1 MRVASVDRH
10 DERGIRRMKKHS
22 TDTGNGVPADLN
34 PDESRLGER
43 TEFMTRAGRWCNG
56 STPPPV
62 GGDPGSNPVVSAKE
76 SASDTVCGFLFAVLA
91 QWSVLQSSKLMM
103 RVRFPYTARYDSM
116 PVGSSRRGSHDHAGR
131 VRWFT
136 PPFVRRTR
144 EYRQRPSSYGWMMR
158 TALCRKGWCESDK
171 AYPPSAGKVSWNA
184 GDRVSCQPNHRMWK
198 RSRGAWGFSPCDPRH
213 ASRCSMRVHR
223 KHECKDPARV
233 VESTVDCAGISLR
246 IACACF
252 RSPTGRGNAPRTHPV
267 RVRIPAKALAE
278 TRASTPPI
286 RVLNACL
293 FWERCIAGP
302 SRNRGR

>member
-1 MRVASVDRH
+1 MAPTHGSTVPCCRSMRVASVDRH
-10 DERGIRRMKKHS
+10 DERGICRMKKRS

-62 GGDPGSNPVVSAKE
+62 GGDPGSNPVASAKE

-91 QWSVLQSSKLMM
+91 QRSVLQSSKLMM

-144 EYRQRPSSYGWMMR
+144 GYRRRPSFQDDANSPPSEGPAR
-158 TALCRKGWCESDK
+158 IRSAH
-171 AYPPSAGKVSWNA
+171 PPSA
-184 GDRVSCQPNHRMWK
+184 DRVS
-198 RSRGAWGFSPCDPRH
+198 
-213 ASRCSMRVHR
+213 
-223 KHECKDPARV
+223 
-233 VESTVDCAGISLR
+233 
-246 IACACF
+246 
-252 RSPTGRGNAPRTHPV
+252 
-267 RVRIPAKALAE
+267 
-278 TRASTPPI
+278 
-286 RVLNACL
+286 
-293 FWERCIAGP
+293 
-302 SRNRGR
+302 

>member
-1 MRVASVDRH
+1 
-10 DERGIRRMKKHS
+10 MKKRS

-62 GGDPGSNPVVSAKE
+62 GGDPGSNPVASAKE

-136 PPFVRRTR
+136 PPFVRRAR

-184 GDRVSCQPNHRMWK
+184 GDRVSCQPTHRMWE
-198 RSRGAWGFSPCDPRH
+198 RSRGAWRFSPCDPCH
-213 ASRCSMRVHR
+213 ASCCSMRVHR
-223 KHECKDPARV
+223 KHECRIRHEWSNPQWTARAYPCGLPAHAFV
-233 VESTVDCAGISLR
+233 AQPVEAMRQGR
-246 IACACF
+246 IQSGFESRRKHWRKC
-252 RSPTGRGNAPRTHPV
+252 GRQRRPYG
-267 RVRIPAKALAE
+267 
-278 TRASTPPI
+278 S
-286 RVLNACL
+286 
-293 FWERCIAGP
+293 
-302 SRNRGR
+302 

>member
-1 MRVASVDRH
+1 
-10 DERGIRRMKKHS
+10 
-22 TDTGNGVPADLN
+22 
-34 PDESRLGER
+34 
-43 TEFMTRAGRWCNG
+43 MTRNHAGRWCNG

-62 GGDPGSNPVVSAKE
+62 GGDPGSNPVASAKE

-198 RSRGAWGFSPCDPRH
+198 RSRGAWGFSPCDPCH
-213 ASRCSMRVHR
+213 ASCCSMRVHR

-252 RSPTGRGNAPRTHPV
+252 RGPTGRGNAPRTHPV